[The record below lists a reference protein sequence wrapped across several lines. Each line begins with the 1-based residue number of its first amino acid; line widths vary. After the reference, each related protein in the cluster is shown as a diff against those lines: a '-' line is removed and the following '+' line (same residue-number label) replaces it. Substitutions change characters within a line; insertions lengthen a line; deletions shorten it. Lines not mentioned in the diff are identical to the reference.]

1 MSSDGN
7 NGPVI
12 IKGIQDGFE
21 GGEPPMRL
29 ELRDMATNHS
39 DQWTLFLLGLE
50 RFQKVDEKEPLSY
63 FQIAG
68 SIHGLPAQKW
78 PNADWNNVGSQFDKE
93 KLETVFGGYC
103 THTSILFLT
112 WHRVY
117 LALFEGELYKHVNY
131 IAREF
136 EKDGKPKYIKAA
148 KTFRLPY
155 WDWAEPELPLYPEE
169 ALSATEHT
177 PERPSSQKGKLE
189 EYPQKMNPL
198 ARYKFGKY
206 SQSQKKQKPELPD
219 GDFDWIVKHENT
231 YRSFG
236 GLLDPEEKK
245 ALFKIINAL
254 GPGAKGMNVSERIT
268 FLLQSYKD
276 FGGVS
281 NNKHFGSPCTRFN
294 NWGSIEDV
302 HNAVHGYIEGYMGDV
317 NIAAFDPIFWLH
329 HANIDRIFAI
339 WQACNRGEYVTP
351 QKSTKNTVFRA
362 IDVEEDKD
370 TSLPPFAH
378 SLKEDGSQVYWTS
391 VGVEKTKD
399 LGYVYPETQSKFKT
413 REDVLN
419 EVDRLYKKRASFAN
433 ILRTH
438 PPEAQTLR
446 ELQDRAKAHLKV
458 SGAESIELPAGRDL
472 SNLAADN
479 KYLEWLVNIKADKH
493 ELDGNYIVNIFI
505 GDPSASAH
513 PLLYMKDHAHVGS
526 FATFGRDEHSSCEN
540 CKKGRDEDQRITG
553 QIPLTIALVERY
565 LAGQIDSL
573 APEHVVAYLNDNIRW
588 KVTLPNGELKSP
600 RDLRNLRVCVVSNE
614 VTFDP
619 NDPTA
624 VPKYSDVVTAYENIT
639 KDIPES
645 FNTGYNGR
653 NY

>member
-68 SIHGLPAQKW
+68 IHGLPAQKW

-93 KLETVFGGYC
+93 NLKTVFGGYC

-117 LALFEGELYKHVNY
+117 LALFESELYKHVNY

-136 EKDGKPKYIKAA
+136 EKGGETKYIKAA

-155 WDWAEPELPLYPEE
+155 WDWAHPVLDLYPKE
-169 ALSATEHT
+169 ALSATGHT
-177 PERPSSQKGKLE
+177 PERPSSQKGKPE
-189 EYPQKMNPL
+189 EYPQEMNPL

-206 SQSQKKQKPELPD
+206 SQSQKKQKPELSD
-219 GDFDWIVKHENT
+219 GDFDWIVKYENT
-231 YRSFG
+231 YRTFG

-245 ALFKIINAL
+245 ALFKIINAR

-268 FLLQSYKD
+268 FLLQSYED

-281 NNKHFGSPCTRFN
+281 NNEYFGSPKTRFN
-294 NWGSIEDV
+294 DWGSIEDV
-302 HNAVHGYIEGYMGDV
+302 HNAVHGYIGGYMGDV
-317 NIAAFDPIFWLH
+317 DIAAFDPIFWLH

-339 WQACNRGEYVTP
+339 WQACNPEEYVTS
-351 QKSTKNTVFRA
+351 QKSTMNTVFRA

-378 SLKEDGSQVYWTS
+378 SLKEDGSQVFWTS
-391 VGVEKTKD
+391 VGVKKTKD

-472 SNLAADN
+472 SKLAADN

-505 GDPSASAH
+505 GDPSASTH

-540 CKKGRDEDQRITG
+540 CKKGRNEDQRITG

-624 VPKYSDVVTAYENIT
+624 VPKYSEVVTAYEDIT

-645 FNTGYNGR
+645 FTTGYDGR
-653 NY
+653 NC

>member
-29 ELRDMATNHS
+29 ELRDMANNHQE
-39 DQWTLFLLGLE
+39 QWTLFLLGLE

-68 SIHGLPAQKW
+68 IHGLPAQKW
-78 PNADWNNVGSQFDKE
+78 PNADWNDVGSQFDKE
-93 KLETVFGGYC
+93 KLKTVFGGYC

-155 WDWAEPELPLYPEE
+155 WDWAEPELPLYPKE
-169 ALSATEHT
+169 ALSAEEYT
-177 PERPSSQKGKLE
+177 PERPKSQEGKPDE
-189 EYPQKMNPL
+189 FPRKMNPL
-198 ARYKFGKY
+198 ARYEFGKY
-206 SQSQKKQKPELPD
+206 SQSQKKQESNLN
-219 GDFDWIVKHENT
+219 ENRT
-231 YRSFG
+231 SRTFG
-236 GLLDPEEKK
+236 GIDDIARKK
-245 ALFKIINAL
+245 ALIEWLNEFKV
-254 GPGAKGMNVSERIT
+254 PTKGMNVSERII
-268 FLLQSYKD
+268 FLLQSYTD

-281 NNKHFGSPCTRFN
+281 NNEHFGSPDTRFN

-302 HNAVHGYIEGYMGDV
+302 HNAVHVYVGNYMGNV
-317 NIAAFDPIFWLH
+317 KIAAFDPIFWLH

-339 WQACNRGEYVTP
+339 WQACNPGKYVTP
-351 QKSTKNTVFRA
+351 QKSTGNTVFRA
-362 IDVEEDKD
+362 RGVKEDKD

-378 SLKEDGSQVYWTS
+378 SLKEDGSQVLWTS
-391 VGVEKTKD
+391 VAVEKTKD
-399 LGYVYPETQSKFKT
+399 FGYVYPETQSKFKT
-413 REDVLN
+413 RNDVLN

-433 ILRTH
+433 ILRTQ
-438 PPEAQTLR
+438 PLEAQTLR
-446 ELQDRAKAHLKV
+446 VLQDRAKAHLEV
-458 SGAESIELPAGRDL
+458 SGTESVELPAGRDL
-472 SNLAADN
+472 RNLAVGN
-479 KYLEWLVNIKADKH
+479 KYLEWLVNIKANKH

-505 GDPSASAH
+505 GDPSASTD

-565 LAGQIDSL
+565 LAGQIESL

-588 KVTLPNGELKSP
+588 KVTLPNGELRSP
-600 RDLRNLRVCVVSNE
+600 GDLRNLLVCVVSNE

-639 KDIPES
+639 NDIPES
-645 FNTGYNGR
+645 FNTGYDGR